1 MRLFAA
7 LATCAALSGFA
18 AMPASAQERLG
29 RPESTGTVI
38 QNEDN
43 ATGGDR
49 GIVISRGA
57 TGADTINT
65 DSAAGGNAS
74 RPEQALPNGS
84 GGGGGR

>member
-1 MRLFAA
+1 MKLITI
-7 LATCAALSGFA
+7 LATCAALGGFA
-18 AMPASAQERLG
+18 VLPASAQERLG
-29 RPESTGTVI
+29 PANNTGTII

-49 GIVISRGA
+49 GVVISRGA

-65 DSAAGGNAS
+65 DSAAGGNAG
-74 RPEQALPNGS
+74 RPEQALPNSS